1 MDRDRDQDRDR
12 FEPLDALDARLNP
25 DGRNLRHLAEHAET
39 IPAARR
45 LRPLREGCSI
55 GFLEARHLTR

>member
-25 DGRNLRHLAEHAET
+25 DGRICGTLPSTPGLFPRLDDFGRCMSVQSGFGKPQCLT
-39 IPAARR
+39 I
-45 LRPLREGCSI
+45 
-55 GFLEARHLTR
+55 